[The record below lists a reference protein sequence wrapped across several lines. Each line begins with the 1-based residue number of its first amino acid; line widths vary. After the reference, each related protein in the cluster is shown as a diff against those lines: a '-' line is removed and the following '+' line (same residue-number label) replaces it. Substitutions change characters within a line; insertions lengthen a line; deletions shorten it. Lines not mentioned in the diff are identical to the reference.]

1 MSIAIGETSRGRSDV
16 VRVPRQRSGG
26 SPEQRRNLIKGLLF
40 LSPWIIGF
48 AAFTAVPIGLS
59 FYYSFC
65 DFELTA
71 PKHAP
76 LWIGLDNYRQLMQD
90 ATFWKSLKNTMY
102 YAAMSLPAAMLVSLG
117 LALMLNA
124 PIAGQKFYRAII
136 FLPSLVPAFA
146 SAMIWMWMY
155 NPSMGVFNML
165 LAKMGLPPPD
175 WLGEKLAMPSL
186 AVMSVW
192 GVGNTVII
200 YLAGLQ
206 DIPKELHEA
215 AEIDGAG
222 VVRRLFSVT
231 LPMLTP
237 VIFFNLVMA
246 IIGTFSIL
254 VVPYIMTAGGPNKAT
269 YFYTMYNYDEAFKYL
284 NMGYASALAWIQL
297 TITLLLTGI
306 AFWSAK
312 KWVHYG

>member
-1 MSIAIGETSRGRSDV
+1 MTS
-16 VRVPRQRSGG
+16 
-26 SPEQRRNLIKGLLF
+26 EERRNFFKGMAF
-40 LSPWIIGF
+40 ISPWIVGF
-48 AAFTAVPIGLS
+48 AVFTAAPIGLS
-59 FYYSFC
+59 FYYGFC
-65 DFELTA
+65 DFALTA
-71 PKHAP
+71 PRRAP
-76 LWIGLDNYRQLMQD
+76 LWTGLDNYQQLMHD
-90 ATFWKSLKNTMY
+90 VVFWKSLRNTMY
-102 YAAMSLPAAMLVSLG
+102 YASMALPAGMLVSLG

-124 PIAGQKFYRAII
+124 RIRGQTVYRAII

-146 SAMIWMWMY
+146 SAMIWMWMF
-155 NPSMGVFNML
+155 NPTMGVFNML
-165 LAKMGLPPPD
+165 LGKVHVAPPD
-175 WLGEKLAMPSL
+175 WLGERLAMPSL
-186 AVMSVW
+186 AFMSVW
-192 GVGNTVII
+192 GVGNTVVI

-206 DIPKELHEA
+206 DVPRELLEA

-222 VVRRLFSVT
+222 TWRRMFAVT

-237 VIFFNLVMA
+237 VIFFNLIMA

-254 VVPYIMTAGGPNKAT
+254 AVPYIMTSGGPNKAT

-297 TITLLLTGI
+297 AITMVLTGL

>member
-1 MSIAIGETSRGRSDV
+1 MTS
-16 VRVPRQRSGG
+16 
-26 SPEQRRNLIKGLLF
+26 EERRNFFKGIAF
-40 LSPWIIGF
+40 ISPWIVGF
-48 AAFTAVPIGLS
+48 AVFTAVPIGLS

-65 DFELTA
+65 DFALTA
-71 PKHAP
+71 PRRAP
-76 LWIGLDNYRQLMQD
+76 LWIGLDNYQQLFHD
-90 ATFWKSLKNTMY
+90 VVFWKSLRNTLY
-102 YAAMSLPAAMLVSLG
+102 YASMALPAGMLVSLG

-124 PIAGQKFYRAII
+124 RIRGQTVYRAII

-146 SAMIWMWMY
+146 SAMIWMWMF
-155 NPSMGVFNML
+155 NPTMGVFNML
-165 LAKMGLPPPD
+165 LGKLHLPPPD
-175 WLGEKLAMPSL
+175 WLGERMAMPSL
-186 AVMSVW
+186 AFMSVW
-192 GVGNTVII
+192 GVGNTVVI

-206 DIPKELHEA
+206 DVPRELLEA

-222 VVRRLFSVT
+222 AWRRMFAVT

-237 VIFFNLVMA
+237 VIFFNLIMA

-254 VVPYIMTAGGPNKAT
+254 TIPYIITSGGPNKAT
-269 YFYTMYNYDEAFKYL
+269 YFYTMFNYDEAFKYL

-297 TITLLLTGI
+297 AITMVLTGL